1 MSERTDFSVTRAEA
15 LELLLKAWNPKD
27 EGEWISLEK
36 ALGRVTA
43 KPLYSRN
50 TMPVYRI
57 SQADGIAVRS
67 ADFIN
72 GLPDT
77 LRWVKGVD
85 YVQADTG
92 DDFPDEFDTII
103 PVEEIYYDSNNR
115 LGLAEGFIF
124 KKGDCVG
131 EAGTAVRQGDL
142 IVEAHVRLTPLHL
155 AMLALGGIYQLE
167 VIRKPKV
174 IYIPT
179 GSELIHAGIK
189 PERGQTIE
197 SNSLMV
203 AALLEQWGAE
213 VACYPIIKD
222 KPEELAEALDKA
234 LMTADLVLINGGSSK
249 GVEDFNTG
257 LLEKKADLFQHGIKA
272 VPGRPVGIAMI
283 GGKPVINLPGPT
295 FAAFLAMDWC
305 VCGLVHHYYGLPAPR
320 RPKLR
325 VSLTKPLQK
334 WPDYETYVRLILAR
348 RDGSYEATPL
358 GWDQNLPDSLL
369 KMNALFIAPIGA
381 SEYQACDEV
390 EAELLCGPEHLV

>member
-1 MSERTDFSVTRAEA
+1 MSEKKEFSVTRAEA
-15 LELLLKAWNPKD
+15 LDLLCKAWNPED
-27 EGEWISLEK
+27 EGEWIALEK
-36 ALGRVTA
+36 ALGRVTD

-50 TMPVYRI
+50 TMPVCRI

-67 ADFIN
+67 ADFSD

-77 LRWVKGVD
+77 SRWVKGVD

-103 PVEEIYYDSNNR
+103 PVEEISYDRNKCLS
-115 LGLAEGFIF
+115 LAGGFTF

-131 EAGTAVRQGDL
+131 EAGTAVRREDL

-155 AMLALGGIYQLE
+155 TMLALGGIYQLE
-167 VIRKPKV
+167 VIRKPRV

-203 AALLEQWGAE
+203 TALLEQWGAA
-213 VACYPIIKD
+213 VTCYPIIKD
-222 KPEELAEALDKA
+222 KPLELAEALDKA
-234 LMTADLVLINGGSSK
+234 LLAADLVLINGGSSR
-249 GVEDFNTG
+249 GAEDFNTS
-257 LLEKKADLFQHGIKA
+257 LLEERAELFQHGVRAI
-272 VPGRPVGIAMI
+272 PGRPVGLAVIA
-283 GGKPVINLPGPT
+283 GKPVINLPGPT

-305 VCGLVHHYYGLPAPR
+305 VCGLVHHYYGLPAPQ
-320 RPKLR
+320 RPKLK
-325 VSLTKPLQK
+325 VSLSKPIQK
-334 WPDYETYVRLILAR
+334 RPDYETYVRLIVSR
-348 RDGSYEATPL
+348 REGGYEASPL

-369 KMNALFIAPIGA
+369 KMNALFIAPLGV
-381 SEYQACDEV
+381 SGYQAGEEI
-390 EAELLCGPEHLV
+390 EAELVCGPEYL